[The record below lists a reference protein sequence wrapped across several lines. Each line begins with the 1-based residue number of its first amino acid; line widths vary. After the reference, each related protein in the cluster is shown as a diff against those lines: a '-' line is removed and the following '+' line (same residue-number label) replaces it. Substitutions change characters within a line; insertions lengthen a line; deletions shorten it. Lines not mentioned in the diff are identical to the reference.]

1 MLGNVT
7 NPKYANPGSPV
18 TQVNIGTIAISNTLV
33 DLENSIDLDTVINV
47 MTNQTKLNLSL
58 DGL

>member
-7 NPKYANPGSPV
+7 NLKYVDPGSPII
-18 TQVNIGTIAISNTLV
+18 QVNIGTIAISNTLV
-33 DLENSIDLDTVINV
+33 DLGTTMNV
-47 MTNQTKLNLSL
+47 MTNEKKLKLSM